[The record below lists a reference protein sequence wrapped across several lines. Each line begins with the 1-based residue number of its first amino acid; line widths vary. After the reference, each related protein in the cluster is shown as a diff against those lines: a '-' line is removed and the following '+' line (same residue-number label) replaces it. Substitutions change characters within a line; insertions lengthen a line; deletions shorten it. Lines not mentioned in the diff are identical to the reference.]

1 MTFSRARLV
10 TLLAGTLCLH
20 LSAQPSPSMASYTD
34 LVDRVNK
41 GDLSIDFRALRFAC
55 LKEKNCAPEG
65 NREDLVKVRRA
76 MQSKDFS
83 EATKVAN
90 KLIDHGFPNIEAHA
104 FCSEAY
110 DALNEPEKAKFHHE
124 VTRALIRSIL
134 ASGDGKAQEEAFEVI
149 SVSEEYIIMQVLGL
163 PRFPI
168 QQSLVAVKGH
178 SYDVLQVTDPKSG
191 EKVSV
196 YFNIDAFYPSRQL
209 AK

>member
-1 MTFSRARLV
+1 MTFSRESLV

-20 LSAQPSPSMASYTD
+20 LSAQSPQSIASYAD

-55 LKEKNCAPEG
+55 LKAKNCDPEG
-65 NREDLVKVRRA
+65 DREDIVKLRRA
-76 MQSKDFS
+76 MQSKDVS
-83 EATKVAN
+83 EAVKIGN

-104 FCSEAY
+104 FCSQAH
-110 DALNEPEKAKFHHE
+110 DALNGPEKAKFHHE
-124 VTRALIRSIL
+124 VTGSLIRSIL
-134 ASGDGKAQEEAFEVI
+134 ASGDGKTEEKAFEVI

-163 PRFPI
+163 PRFPV
-168 QQSLVAVKGH
+168 QQSLVAAKGH

-196 YFNIDAFYPSRQL
+196 YFNIDAFYPSREF